1 VTGTSSQRF
10 LSPTGT
16 EVRKPE
22 GCGQEQPLNIEAV
35 YCKYHRRV
43 FAWCFRMV
51 RNTEDAEDL
60 TQDAFIHVMHK
71 LHTFR
76 GEASLSTWLYR
87 VVTNTVLMR
96 MRRKRLPQT
105 SLEEIPEGSEGAG
118 KPHYE
123 LKSNDRTMGAIIAR
137 VDLERVFDQLPSGFR
152 AAFFLHDS
160 EDYSHREI
168 GELMGWSTGT
178 SKSQLHKA
186 RQRLRQLLEDV
197 PGEEGLASS
206 RCHGPRQQTPGMA
219 TTSQPKDVAGGGRG
233 RGRARNRVGP
243 AGLKPHDPVIR
254 GNAGLAEH
262 TTGDAS
268 AHTKSVG
275 LGRYEPGREGN
286 YA

>member
-1 VTGTSSQRF
+1 VERTSFQPF
-10 LSPTGT
+10 VSPVGT
-16 EVRKPE
+16 ELRRQD
-22 GCGQEQPLNIEAV
+22 GCGQEQPLDIEAV

-43 FAWCFRMV
+43 FSWCLRMV

-105 SLEEIPEGSEGAG
+105 SLDEIPEGSEGAG
-118 KPHYE
+118 TPHYE
-123 LKSNDRTMGAIIAR
+123 LKSNDRTLGAVIAR

-152 AAFFLHDS
+152 TAFFLHDR

-168 GELMGWSTGT
+168 GELMGWSIGT

-186 RQRLRQLLEDV
+186 RRRVRQLLE
-197 PGEEGLASS
+197 
-206 RCHGPRQQTPGMA
+206 GM
-219 TTSQPKDVAGGGRG
+219 P
-233 RGRARNRVGP
+233 ARNDWP
-243 AGLKPHDPVIR
+243 
-254 GNAGLAEH
+254 
-262 TTGDAS
+262 
-268 AHTKSVG
+268 
-275 LGRYEPGREGN
+275 
-286 YA
+286 

>member
-1 VTGTSSQRF
+1 MAQLTKTLPPEMTWQPPGHIPGTGGTVARTSSQCF
-10 LSPTGT
+10 ASPEGSK
-16 EVRKPE
+16 VPRQD
-22 GCGQEQPLNIEAV
+22 GCGQEQPLDIAAV

-105 SLEEIPEGSEGAG
+105 SLDEILEGSEGG
-118 KPHYE
+118 SKPHYE
-123 LKSNDRTMGAIIAR
+123 LKNNDRTLGAVIAR

-168 GELMGWSTGT
+168 GDLMGWSIGT

-186 RQRLRQLLEDV
+186 RRRVRQLLEAM
-197 PGEEGLASS
+197 PSEERLALS
-206 RCHGPRQQTPGMA
+206 GPRCPQQQTPEMA
-219 TTSQPKDVAGGGRG
+219 IASQSHHTAAGGRG
-233 RGRARNRVGP
+233 PGSETNRVGP
-243 AGLKPHDPVIR
+243 AGAQTPPFRDQER
-254 GNAGLAEH
+254 RWF
-262 TTGDAS
+262 S
-268 AHTKSVG
+268 
-275 LGRYEPGREGN
+275 
-286 YA
+286 